1 VHIRATHMGLKPHVC
16 TVEGCGQAYGHKHL
30 LVRHMRTHNR
40 DTVEDERPRKR
51 ARKDVTDA
59 LLGGMSNVNIDELAD
74 ADIGS
79 DRPLQSESS

>member
-1 VHIRATHMGLKPHVC
+1 
-16 TVEGCGQAYGHKHL
+16 
-30 LVRHMRTHNR
+30 MRTHNR